1 MRSKR
6 PLVKRKYGFHHNF
19 LKNIGRYQLN
29 LGLRARLHLSSLGH
43 FFLVLP
49 LLLLMLKLQPQK
61 RDCFFVEMKK
71 IICFLNAVS
80 RLMQIS

>member
-6 PLVKRKYGFHHNF
+6 PLVKRKYGFHHKL
-19 LKNIGRYQLN
+19 LKEYREVPIE
-29 LGLRARLHLSSLGH
+29 LRAEGKITLSSLGH